1 MWKRF
6 NDLLREKQTS
16 VYRMAKETGL
26 DASQLSRYR
35 NGHQKPNAAN
45 LVIIADYFRVSID
58 SLLKEESY
66 ESNIT

>member
-1 MWKRF
+1 MWKRL
-6 NDLLREKQTS
+6 DQLLKENQTS

-45 LVIIADYFRVSID
+45 LVIIADYFGVSVD
-58 SLLKEESY
+58 SLLRE
-66 ESNIT
+66 